1 MHYVPCTIRLMH
13 SYIVA
18 SNYISSLITDHC
30 ALITI
35 NPDGA
40 SIGIKQIRELISS
53 LGNTSSIPRIVW
65 IEPADSLTTE
75 ASNALLKV
83 LEEPPHN
90 TTFYLA
96 TNYPGTLLPT
106 IRSRC
111 QSISRTTPHLTATT
125 HLQTI
130 KSALSATAGDRLTLA
145 QSLPTDRKELL
156 TWCEDLMHELHS
168 TIRQTHSVK
177 SLQILSS
184 ISSQLTHLST
194 QLSANVSVSLALGNF
209 FLHLPRTK

>member
-1 MHYVPCTIRLMH
+1 MRYELYTNLMH
-13 SYIVA
+13 SYIV
-18 SNYISSLITDHC
+18 SPSYYSQIS
-30 ALITI
+30 TI
-35 NPDGA
+35 HNSCFIIHPEGA
-40 SIGIKQIRELISS
+40 SIGIKQIRDLINRLS
-53 LGNTSSIPRIVW
+53 NTSSMPRIVW
-65 IEPADSLTTE
+65 IEPADSLTIE
-75 ASNALLKV
+75 ASNALLKI

-111 QSISRTTPHLTATT
+111 QSISATMHHLTSTT

-168 TIRQTHSVK
+168 TIRQTNSVK
-177 SLQILSS
+177 SLQILSV
-184 ISSQLTHLST
+184 IARQLTNLST